1 MSTQSAFRWS
11 TWIGIDIDDPDLR
24 VTPARPCTQESSTN
38 D

>member
-24 VTPARPCTQESSTN
+24 VTPGSTLHAGILHE
-38 D
+38 